1 MVCLTLFCVS
11 WESTE
16 MCFGYLDRCRKGLR
30 WVQVPW
36 SGLTLSPVRGDTIPE
51 APLGLT
57 GWQVSWIA
65 HHARMVAVRISVNG
79 RETGDAFSR

>member
-1 MVCLTLFCVS
+1 MVCLNLFYVS

-16 MCFGYLDRCRKGLR
+16 MSLGSPDRCRKGLR

-36 SGLTLSPVRGDTIPE
+36 SGLSLSPVRGDRIPE

-57 GWQVSWIA
+57 GWRVSWIA
-65 HHARMVAVRISVNG
+65 RQARMAGVRISVNG
-79 RETGDAFSR
+79 SETDGTFSR